1 MNRREFVKLGGAG
14 SVALVAGLDNLAR
27 ADEKGAGHYETPVVY
42 FTEPG
47 SRNTGMVLDS
57 VRRRSQQ
64 LNIKTVLVASVSGQ
78 TALKARE
85 VLDPAT
91 KIIAVSHVTGFTE
104 PNQQEMPPEVRQ
116 ELISKGVTVLTA
128 QHAFGGVGRGIRKRL
143 GSYQVDEIIAYTLR
157 IFGNGTKVAIELAL
171 MAADAGL
178 VRTDQDVISVAG
190 TSKGVDT
197 ALVLQPSNS
206 ADFLSLK
213 VKEIIGKP
221 SRL

>member
-1 MNRREFVKLGGAG
+1 MNRREFVKLGGTG
-14 SVALVAGLDNLAR
+14 GVALVAGLDNLAK

-47 SRNTGMVLDS
+47 SRNTSMVLDS

-64 LNIKTVLVASVSGQ
+64 LSIKTVLVASVSGQ
-78 TALKARE
+78 SALKARA

-104 PNQQEMPPEVRQ
+104 PNQQEMPQEVRQ
-116 ELISKGVTVLTA
+116 ELISTDVTVLTA

-171 MAADAGL
+171 MA
-178 VRTDQDVISVAG
+178 
-190 TSKGVDT
+190 
-197 ALVLQPSNS
+197 
-206 ADFLSLK
+206 
-213 VKEIIGKP
+213 
-221 SRL
+221 

>member
-1 MNRREFVKLGGAG
+1 MDRREFFKLGGVG
-14 SVALVAGLDNLAR
+14 SVALVAGLDDLAR
-27 ADEKGAGHYETPVVY
+27 ADEKATGHYETLVVY

-78 TALKARE
+78 TALKARA

-91 KIIAVSHVTGFTE
+91 KIIAVSHVTGFAE

-178 VRTDQDVISVAG
+178 VRTDQDVISIGG

-213 VKEIIGKP
+213 VKEVICKP